1 MNCKDFTACMEG
13 FIDGDVEKD
22 IKEKCESHIKECRS
36 CMEKAMNFEK
46 CIEFFKCYM
55 HNVKETVK
63 KAYGSIA
70 SKKGSCCG
78 TEVKADIAA
87 KVSGYSDEE
96 LSSIPEEA
104 NLGLSCGNPVAI
116 ASLQEG
122 ETVLDLGSGAGID
135 CFLAANRVGDRGR
148 VIGIDMTPEMIERA
162 RENARKGNFK
172 NVEFRLG
179 YIENLLVEDNSI
191 DVVISNCVINLA
203 PDKSRVFKE
212 IYRVLKPG
220 GRMIVSDIVLTGKL
234 PSRIK
239 NNVNAYVGCIAGAV
253 QMDDYLKMI
262 EDAGLSSSA
271 ILQKSNSNCLDSND
285 PIAKRADKVVKGIDT
300 AFKIVSITVMAEK
313 D

>member
-1 MNCKDFTACMEG
+1 
-13 FIDGDVEKD
+13 
-22 IKEKCESHIKECRS
+22 
-36 CMEKAMNFEK
+36 
-46 CIEFFKCYM
+46 
-55 HNVKETVK
+55 
-63 KAYGSIA
+63 
-70 SKKGSCCG
+70 
-78 TEVKADIAA
+78 
-87 KVSGYSDEE
+87 
-96 LSSIPEEA
+96 

>member
-1 MNCKDFTACMEG
+1 
-13 FIDGDVEKD
+13 
-22 IKEKCESHIKECRS
+22 
-36 CMEKAMNFEK
+36 
-46 CIEFFKCYM
+46 M

-135 CFLAANRVGDRGR
+135 CFLAAKKVGKAGG

-162 RENARKGNFK
+162 RENARKENFE

-179 YIENLLVEDNSI
+179 DIENLPVEDNSV

-203 PDKSRVFKE
+203 PDKENVFKE
-212 IYRVLKPG
+212 IYRVLKSG
-220 GRMIVSDIVLTGKL
+220 GRMIVSDIVLTEKL
-234 PSRIK
+234 PSWIK

-253 QMDDYLKMI
+253 HMDEYLKLI
-262 EDAGLSSSA
+262 KDSGLSKPR
-271 ILQKSNSNCLDSND
+271 ILQKSDTSCLDSND
-285 PIAKRADKVVKGIDT
+285 PIAKLAGKVVKGIGT